1 MLNQPKCTSLAGR
14 QGLDNDSVLWD
25 GRINLV
31 GPGEDAAFQIEDFSE
46 ARFSQKVHGFG
57 GALAAAAMR
66 HDFPGGIEFV
76 DAPRQFPEGEKMSL
90 QIADL
95 VFVRLA
101 HIENEKIIAAIEA
114 GLEFARSN
122 FRHLHGGTGSFFAA
136 HAAEFEV
143 ID

>member
-1 MLNQPKCTSLAGR
+1 MLPPLWKSILN
-14 QGLDNDSVLWD
+14 SVFWN

-46 ARFSQKVHGFG
+46 ARFSQKVHSFG
-57 GALAAAAMR
+57 GALSAAAMR
-66 HDFPGGIEFV
+66 HDFPRGIEFV
-76 DAPRQFPEGEKMSL
+76 DAPRQLPEREKMSL

-136 HAAEFEV
+136 HPAEFEV